1 MPIVHACSDSQRI
14 CQLLSASPK
23 KTGFNFFF
31 RISSPH
37 YNLRTSV
44 VLLPDER
51 PNESCRK
58 FVSLA
63 FFFFFFARRSKFQE
77 AQRLSISTSYF
88 YNGANERRALRSGMQ
103 SKPLRGSLTGTSCP
117 IPVESIAFSISAL
130 TRKILISK
138 LNNFF

>member
-1 MPIVHACSDSQRI
+1 MYNANF
-14 CQLLSASPK
+14 CQLLQK
-23 KTGFNFFF
+23 KTGFDFFF

-58 FVSLA
+58 CFFGL
-63 FFFFFFARRSKFQE
+63 FFFFFARRSKFQE

-138 LNNFF
+138 

>member
-1 MPIVHACSDSQRI
+1 MPIVHACSDSQCI
-14 CQLLSASPK
+14 MPTLVSYSKK
-23 KTGFNFFF
+23 KTGFTFFF

-44 VLLPDER
+44 VLLPDEK
-51 PNESCRK
+51 PNASCRE

-63 FFFFFFARRSKFQE
+63 FFFFFFFARRSKFQE
-77 AQRLSISTSYF
+77 AQRFSISTSYF

-138 LNNFF
+138 

>member
-1 MPIVHACSDSQRI
+1 MYNANF
-14 CQLLSASPK
+14 CQLLQK
-23 KTGFNFFF
+23 KKLVLTFFF

-44 VLLPDER
+44 VLLPDEK
-51 PNESCRK
+51 PNAQCRE

-63 FFFFFFARRSKFQE
+63 FFFFFFFFFARRSKFQE
-77 AQRLSISTSYF
+77 EQRLSISTSYF

-138 LNNFF
+138 

>member
-1 MPIVHACSDSQRI
+1 MYNANF
-14 CQLLSASPK
+14 CQLLQK
-23 KTGFNFFF
+23 KTGFDFFF

-44 VLLPDER
+44 VLLPDEK
-51 PNESCRK
+51 PTASCRG

-63 FFFFFFARRSKFQE
+63 FFFFFFFFARRSKFQE

-138 LNNFF
+138 

>member
-1 MPIVHACSDSQRI
+1 MPIVHACSDSQCI

-63 FFFFFFARRSKFQE
+63 FFFFFARRSKFQE